1 MFLHHVW
8 SWCHPSRACSV
19 FTHATGWESL
29 TAADEFLRVTHQKH
43 DSIMRGCHEPF
54 RLFPDPLTFHVFP
67 SLLADLCHDRRFH
80 LRFVMRSSRALCC
93 VNVLRMCSCSD
104 SKQDF
109 NNPDFITM
117 YTLKF
122 PCVSWWVLWI
132 MSMNMSMLT
141 LSDYDWLD
149 TCIPSHPLQ
158 LPFFTEGSIASPN
171 PSLHPLLGCFVF
183 LLLRSFMIHGGSM
196 PNPFFLLFP

>member
-1 MFLHHVW
+1 MSRTLPALSGPFNFSCFPVSVCRSLSW
-8 SWCHPSRACSV
+8 SPVSPAFCYEVIAV
-19 FTHATGWESL
+19 
-29 TAADEFLRVTHQKH
+29 
-43 DSIMRGCHEPF
+43 
-54 RLFPDPLTFHVFP
+54 
-67 SLLADLCHDRRFH
+67 
-80 LRFVMRSSRALCC
+80 RALCC

-158 LPFFTEGSIASPN
+158 LPFVTEGSIASPN